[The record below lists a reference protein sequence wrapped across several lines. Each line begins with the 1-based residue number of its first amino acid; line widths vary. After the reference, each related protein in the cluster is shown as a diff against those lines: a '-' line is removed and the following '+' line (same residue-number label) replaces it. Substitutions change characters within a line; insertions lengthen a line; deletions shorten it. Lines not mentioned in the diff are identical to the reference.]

1 MKNSA
6 RMFTLIIF
14 MLLLASCNTPLQE
27 SVPTTISTEIDKIS
41 LEKFKLVITGDNT
54 EFSLSAKEIT
64 DMTPETMSVSCITSS
79 GEIITGDITGVKL
92 DILLQPYNIE
102 QRNYN
107 EIRLF
112 AADGYSIIV
121 PAEIVK
127 SKDIYIIWEY
137 NNEPLQELHY
147 PIRAAIADERSM
159 YWVYQLSG
167 IELIKDE
174 MSISEDDEMPALTTR
189 KIVFME
195 TAITLLESLDY
206 TYNDSVDKA
215 VSVDSLLTR
224 FNLSVNSNG
233 VTMHAMDNFD
243 KAEKLDI
250 FKKGYIKY
258 TGEDSPIF
266 IAPDMPKGMQVK
278 HILWLKNGDT
288 VYLNERMAYDKYK
301 NVLTTSLNMKR
312 VPLAEIEKLLNLLES
327 KHYMLVASDDHIE
340 KIDREAFLTAE
351 LFMDEAG
358 LYVISYKGME
368 KLQTIKNVISIE
380 ISE

>member
-6 RMFTLIIF
+6 RIFTLIIF
-14 MLLLASCNTPLQE
+14 TLLLASCNTPLQE

-41 LEKFKLVITGDNT
+41 LEKFKLVITGDNV
-54 EFSLSAKEIT
+54 EFSLSAKEVT
-64 DMTPETMSVSCITSS
+64 DMNPETMSVSCITSS
-79 GEIITGDITGVKL
+79 GEIITGDITGVRL
-92 DILLQPYNIE
+92 DTLLLPNNIE

-107 EIRLF
+107 KIRLF

-127 SKDIYIIWEY
+127 TKDIYIIWEY

-174 MSISEDDEMPALTTR
+174 MSTSENDDMLALSIR

-233 VTMHAMDNFD
+233 VTMYAMDNFD

-288 VYLNERMAYDKYK
+288 VYLNERMAFDKYK
-301 NVLTTSLNMKR
+301 NVLTTLLNMKS
-312 VPLAEIEKLLNLLES
+312 VPLVEIEKLLNLTEA
-327 KHYMLVASDDHIE
+327 KHYMLVASDGHIE
-340 KIDREAFLTAE
+340 KINRETFLTAE

-358 LYVISYKGME
+358 LYGISLKSME
-368 KLQTIKNVISIE
+368 KLQIIKNVISIE

>member
-288 VYLNERMAYDKYK
+288 VYLNERMAFDKYK
-301 NVLTTSLNMKR
+301 NVLTTSLNMKS

-327 KHYMLVASDDHIE
+327 KHYMLVASDGHIE
-340 KIDREAFLTAE
+340 KIDRETFLTAE
-351 LFMDEAG
+351 FFMDEAG

>member
-301 NVLTTSLNMKR
+301 NVLTTSLNMKS

-327 KHYMLVASDDHIE
+327 KHYMLVASDGHIE
-340 KIDREAFLTAE
+340 KIDRETFLTAE

>member
-6 RMFTLIIF
+6 RMFKLIIF

-174 MSISEDDEMPALTTR
+174 MSISEDDDMPAISTR

-301 NVLTTSLNMKR
+301 NVLTTSLNMKS
-312 VPLAEIEKLLNLLES
+312 VPIAEIEKLLNLLES
-327 KHYMLVASDDHIE
+327 KHYMLVASDGHIE
-340 KIDREAFLTAE
+340 KIDRETFLTAE

>member
-174 MSISEDDEMPALTTR
+174 MSISEDDDMPAISTR

-301 NVLTTSLNMKR
+301 NVLTTSLNMKS
-312 VPLAEIEKLLNLLES
+312 VPIAEIEKLLNLLES
-327 KHYMLVASDDHIE
+327 KHYMLVASDGHIE
-340 KIDREAFLTAE
+340 KIDRETFLTAE

>member
-174 MSISEDDEMPALTTR
+174 ISISEDDEMPALSTR

-288 VYLNERMAYDKYK
+288 VYLNERMAFDKYK
-301 NVLTTSLNMKR
+301 NVLTTSLNMKS

-327 KHYMLVASDDHIE
+327 KNYMLVASDGHIE
-340 KIDREAFLTAE
+340 KIDRETFLTAE

-358 LYVISYKGME
+358 LYGISYKGME